1 MSKTLKEHTKIQSKS
16 GKKLKLHKRKKC
28 RTMKTMWK
36 TKRMSFRKDKNFT
49 RIISR
54 VSEVES
60 VFKFITNQKS
70 NELEIM
76 TMLQTQ
82 FKMK

>member
-1 MSKTLKEHTKIQSKS
+1 MSHYEDNVEDK
-16 GKKLKLHKRKKC
+16 
-28 RTMKTMWK
+28 
-36 TKRMSFRKDKNFT
+36 KDKNFT

>member
-1 MSKTLKEHTKIQSKS
+1 
-16 GKKLKLHKRKKC
+16 
-28 RTMKTMWK
+28 MKTMWK
-36 TKRMSFRKDKNFT
+36 TKMMSFRKEKNFT
-49 RIISR
+49 EIISR

-76 TMLQTQ
+76 TILQTQ
-82 FKMK
+82 YKMK